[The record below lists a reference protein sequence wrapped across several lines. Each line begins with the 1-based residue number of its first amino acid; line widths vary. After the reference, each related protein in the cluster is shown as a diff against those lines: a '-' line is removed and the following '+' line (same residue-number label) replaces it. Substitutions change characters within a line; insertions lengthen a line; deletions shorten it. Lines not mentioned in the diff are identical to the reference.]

1 MSSMKVVHMPLI
13 NHLPVSLRPRALTIL
28 MVLKLKI
35 VVLSI
40 WWDVV
45 SNFTR
50 LSTLRFVADVAVDQA
65 AAWLTTS
72 NNVPLSVLSWKQF
85 FNNALLNSKLA
96 SNLLHSLNSFSLI
109 DTSSN
114 FWWQQNWWHVTDFM
128 KVTAPGLWWLNHNSG
143 DSILLATFSMHE
155 IGHQNLHFD
164 IKFSDMSPNNFVAN
178 LRHQHRCHQ
187 SKITVKIWD
196 SQPRFSN
203 KTFFDLHVNLCE
215 SDFILM
221 STSDNPWK
229 VQRIFMGFMAVPL
242 IERQSGNNYP
252 NVQLMIWWIPSMIMS
267 TPYIL
272 MWKCITELL
281 KILKSGTFWNVY
293 CSNYRGTQT
302 RAPVNIF

>member
-1 MSSMKVVHMPLI
+1 M
-13 NHLPVSLRPRALTIL
+13 
-28 MVLKLKI
+28 
-35 VVLSI
+35 VLSI

-45 SNFTR
+45 SKFTR

-96 SNLLHSLNSFSLI
+96 SNLLNSLNSISQI
-109 DTSSN
+109 DTLSN
-114 FWWQQNWWHVTDFM
+114 FWWQQNWWHVSDFM

-143 DSILLATFSMHE
+143 DSILLATFSMQQ
-155 IGHQNLHFD
+155 IGHFNATKSVTR
-164 IKFSDMSPNNFVAN
+164 ISTSTSSSPICHQILFVAN
-178 LRHQHRCHQ
+178 LRHQHRCNQ
-187 SKITVKIWD
+187 SKISVKIWD
-196 SQPRFSN
+196 PQPRFSN

-221 STSDNPWK
+221 STSDNLWK